1 MPMNF
6 RTKESGFSLMEIL
19 VVLMAASILAAI
31 GIPVMST
38 VIDQY
43 NLVLAAQGV
52 SSQLQF
58 ARMKAIT
65 SNESLRV
72 NFPAST
78 RQYQVELSD
87 GTIFKGPFFYP
98 KTIRPNNVDSDTPI
112 TFPGS
117 FVAFQTNGTIPTSGN
132 GSAGRVKLI
141 NQAGMRIDIVVSSG
155 GVIKQTPTYKQPPA
169 PF

>member
-1 MPMNF
+1 M
-6 RTKESGFSLMEIL
+6 RTTLQRRESGFSLMEIL
-19 VVLMAASILAAI
+19 VVLLGASILAAI

-38 VIDQY
+38 AIDQY

-65 SNESLRV
+65 SNEPMRV

-78 RQYQVELSD
+78 RQYQVELGD
-87 GTIFKGPFFYP
+87 GTILKGPFFYP
-98 KTIRPNNVDSDTPI
+98 RSISLNNVDSDTPV

-117 FVAFQTNGTIPTSGN
+117 FITFQTNGTIPPSGN
-132 GSAGRVKLI
+132 GSAGRLKLI
-141 NQAGMRIDIVVSSG
+141 NRAGARIDIVVSSG
-155 GVIKQTPTYKQPPA
+155 GVIRQTPAYKQPPA